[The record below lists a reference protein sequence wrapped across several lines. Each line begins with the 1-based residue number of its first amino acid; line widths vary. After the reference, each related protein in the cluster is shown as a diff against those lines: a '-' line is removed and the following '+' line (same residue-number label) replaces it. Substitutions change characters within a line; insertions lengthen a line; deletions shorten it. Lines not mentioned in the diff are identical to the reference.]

1 MKLPGWLKHITTV
14 EILVGVI
21 FVLYIVLPVSTPAS
35 LIPIVQSPFSLL
47 AIFLVILY
55 LFLYANPILAV
66 LYVGVAYLLL
76 RRSSSLPSLA
86 ASSPSL
92 SRLRSSGGS
101 NKPPTV
107 PTIPIPQDSRA
118 PRAAAPA
125 TIPRT
130 LEEDVVASMAPVG
143 QSSMLVQTTFRPVAS
158 NVEGASPV

>member
-1 MKLPGWLKHITTV
+1 MKLPGWIKHITTV

-47 AIFLVILY
+47 VIFLVILY

-86 ASSPSL
+86 ASSPRT
-92 SRLRSSGGS
+92 SRLRSSS

-125 TIPRT
+125 TISRT

-158 NVEGASPV
+158 NVEGASPA

>member
-47 AIFLVILY
+47 VIFLVILY

-86 ASSPSL
+86 ASSPIT
-92 SRLRSSGGS
+92 SRLRSS

-107 PTIPIPQDSRA
+107 PTIPIAQDSRA

-125 TIPRT
+125 TISRT